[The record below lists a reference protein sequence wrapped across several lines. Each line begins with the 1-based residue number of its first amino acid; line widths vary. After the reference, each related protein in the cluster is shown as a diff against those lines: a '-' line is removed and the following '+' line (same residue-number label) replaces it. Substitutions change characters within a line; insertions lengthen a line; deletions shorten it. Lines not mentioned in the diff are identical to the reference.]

1 LEKGGGFKCKNPLVF
16 VEKGGNM
23 AENTLEIGVFL
34 KTQNEHVL
42 SNILVTDTTGVKV
55 HTK

>member
-1 LEKGGGFKCKNPLVF
+1 
-16 VEKGGNM
+16 M

-42 SNILVTDTTGVKV
+42 SNILVTDTTGKEP
-55 HTK
+55 HSTWDKSYKW